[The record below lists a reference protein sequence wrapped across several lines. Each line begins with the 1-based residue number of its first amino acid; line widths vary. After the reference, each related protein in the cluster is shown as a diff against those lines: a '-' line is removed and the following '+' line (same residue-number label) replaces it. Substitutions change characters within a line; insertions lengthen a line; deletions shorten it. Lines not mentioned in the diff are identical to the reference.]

1 MLVVGLDAFGVRGTG
16 ARRRRVGG
24 DSFGGGGFGTGGRRR
39 RWRRRRRRSA
49 RVEVGVIRAELRDE
63 ETGKYTEE
71 MGQTKRRE
79 KKEEEPEVGRREL
92 SLPLL

>member
-1 MLVVGLDAFGVRGTG
+1 MLAVGLDAFGVRRTG

-39 RWRRRRRRSA
+39 RRRSA

-63 ETGKYTEE
+63 ETGKHTEE
-71 MGQTKRRE
+71 VGQTKRRE